1 MTLDQVRPG
10 WEVVINA
17 IMGAAVRDR
26 IIRLGLAE
34 GSKVLC
40 LEKVP
45 AGPVV
50 LRKGFLEMAL
60 GREICRRITVQR
72 VEPI

>member
-10 WEVVINA
+10 WEVIINA
-17 IMGAAVRDR
+17 IMGAAVKDR

-34 GSKVLC
+34 GSRVLC
-40 LEKVP
+40 LERIP
-45 AGPVV
+45 SGPVV

-60 GREICRRITVQR
+60 GQELCRKITVQR